1 MEALGLGKQVNVI
14 VPDEAADLIRTVA
27 RKIREDQ
34 GFAEAL
40 GLFLENS
47 RKTLELSR
55 DGLEERQN
63 VLQGALDA
71 LQATV
76 ATLADQVAALDASRS
91 PQDDRTVASGSDPNP
106 DSGNELDAIRER
118 LTALEEALASGATM
132 PPSSKPVRK
141 RSAKRFETDNQAEPA
156 PEAAAPE
163 ERNREWFKP
172 PAFKRLS
179 DAGIA
184 EVRRRFEAG
193 EPDEDIA
200 KAMGLSQQGVNKHTK
215 RWRGG

>member
-1 MEALGLGKQVNVI
+1 MGKQVNVI

-34 GFAEAL
+34 GFAETL
-40 GLFLENS
+40 GVFLESS
-47 RKTLELSR
+47 RVDLDAPR

-63 VLQGALDA
+63 VLEEALDA

-76 ATLADQVAALDASRS
+76 ATLTDQVAALDASRS
-91 PQDDRTVASGSDPNP
+91 LQEARTVASDFDPKP
-106 DSGNELDAIRER
+106 DSRDELDAIRER
-118 LTALEEALASGATM
+118 LTALEGALANGATI
-132 PPSSKPVRK
+132 PPSPKPARK
-141 RSAKRFETDNQAEPA
+141 RSAKRFETDSQAEPA

-179 DAGIA
+179 EAGEA
-184 EVRRRFEAG
+184 EVRRRFDAG
-193 EPDEDIA
+193 EPDEVIA
-200 KAMGLSQQGVNKHTK
+200 KAFGISQQAINKHTK
-215 RWRGG
+215 RWRSS